1 MSIFGYLSKRG
12 EKMSKDG
19 VTAAV
24 WELVT
29 NAITAHPKAL
39 KSAHAGNLATLK
51 TGI

>member
-1 MSIFGYLSKRG
+1 MA
-12 EKMSKDG
+12 KDG

-39 KSAHAGNLATLK
+39 KDDHAGNLETLK
-51 TGI
+51 KGI